1 MFPPSSLS
9 SRDEKE
15 MEYIFKADE
24 LKTGCFPIVKTET
37 TVLWKKATSYFKGLQ
52 TDFLGA
58 CVKQQFSNQEFATLF
73 RFIKLWRK
81 GF

>member
-37 TVLWKKATSYFKGLQ
+37 TVLWKKATSYFKGL
-52 TDFLGA
+52 
-58 CVKQQFSNQEFATLF
+58 
-73 RFIKLWRK
+73 
-81 GF
+81 

>member
-37 TVLWKKATSYFKGLQ
+37 TVLWKKATSYFR
-52 TDFLGA
+52 F
-58 CVKQQFSNQEFATLF
+58 F
-73 RFIKLWRK
+73 RSLCKTAVFKPEVRDP
-81 GF
+81 F